1 MNGRKIN
8 GLKVKRNWLLQGLV
22 FLSFVFLQIM
32 IGEQTFA
39 ADFRGELFSSVS
51 SEFMQVQD
59 PFRDSKPEKNQDSQQ
74 DPQQDIQD
82 NDDQPKFKSK
92 YPWYA
97 EWLHSDLLKWDPTGV
112 WSANISSQCDP
123 YRWQQNL
130 LSSSVPNVSA
140 LSVIDYFNKCE
151 SQLKTGHNSSG
162 ENIIEPMTLQLHP
175 QSYPFARHV
184 IFHLPKNVELRGLLA
199 LKPDFKKRPLV
210 IFRAGIFANTQEFY
224 PERSLFMQMFEQSP
238 FNLLLLESLSGVEF
252 AQHNS
257 SVSLGG
263 FDEGLQNFLIAQQ
276 LQKSSEPL
284 SKYISNVH
292 LLAISMGG
300 HGLMF
305 ATLLNQW
312 NGGKTISSA
321 MAFCP
326 LLQFQET
333 FDYHRSQGV
342 SIEVMNLWA
351 TKRVREF
358 GDKLSSVREDSFIQ
372 DILTALERQRTEPLI
387 GWPKSIRI
395 APEMSS
401 YLQKASKVSA
411 GDSFFWRA
419 NRFWQWYN
427 QVQTPVLIFAT
438 YQDPVVPWFVN
449 TGRVV
454 DGRLNLS
461 SSNVHV
467 YNFNEGYHCSLTAP
481 YDWSSTAMV
490 YQTYYLKNSPNF
502 HRQLHSL
509 HFSKEQLSGYKI
521 AREYFKEGAASLPL
535 HFDVEKGSSVIRVF
549 LDLQNSTSVWTRS
562 LFKIEK
568 GLRKYLGW
576 SLRNRL
582 LAEIPI
588 DQTEFDFHGQ
598 PPQSSDEISILT
610 RWCNQNIRPV
620 LDTTKEELD
629 LQWWTTL

>member
-1 MNGRKIN
+1 MSVF
-8 GLKVKRNWLLQGLV
+8 KVRFD
-22 FLSFVFLQIM
+22 FLSSALLCLELMVCSQLW
-32 IGEQTFA
+32 A
-39 ADFRGELFSSVS
+39 ADFRADLFASVS
-51 SEFMQVQD
+51 SKFMEVQD
-59 PFRDSKPEKNQDSQQ
+59 PYRDSLLVQDSS
-74 DPQQDIQD
+74 
-82 NDDQPKFKSK
+82 KFKSN

-97 EWLHSDLLKWDPTGV
+97 EWLQSDLLKWDPTGV
-112 WSANISSQCDP
+112 WSTNISSQCDP
-123 YRWQQNL
+123 TRWQQQV
-130 LSSSVPNVSA
+130 LSSSAVNTSA
-140 LSVIDYFNKCE
+140 LSVVDFFNKCE
-151 SQLKTGHNSSG
+151 TQLKTGHSSSG
-162 ENIIEPMTLQLHP
+162 ANIIEPMTLQLHP
-175 QSYPFARHV
+175 ESYPFARHV
-184 IFHLPKNVELRGLLA
+184 VFHLPKNVELRGLLA
-199 LKPDFKKRPLV
+199 LKPDFKKRPLI
-210 IFRAGIFANTQEFY
+210 IFRAGIFANTKEFF
-224 PERSLFMQMFEQSP
+224 PERSLFMQIFEQSP

-284 SKYISNVH
+284 SKYITNVH

-300 HGLMF
+300 HGAMF
-305 ATLLNQW
+305 ATLLNHW
-312 NGGKTISSA
+312 NGGKTISST

-358 GDKLSSVREDSFIQ
+358 GEKLSSVREDNFIQ
-372 DILTALERQRTEPLI
+372 DSLSALEKQRTEPLI
-387 GWPKSIRI
+387 GWPQSIHI
-395 APEMSS
+395 STEMSK
-401 YLQKASKVSA
+401 YLKKSSKVSY

-427 QVQTPVLIFAT
+427 NVQTPVLIFAT

-467 YNFNEGYHCSLTAP
+467 YNFSEGYHCSLTAP
-481 YDWSSTAMV
+481 YDWSSTAVV

-502 HRQLHSL
+502 HRQLHSVHL
-509 HFSKEQLSGYKI
+509 SKEQLQAYKI
-521 AREYFKEGAASLPL
+521 SDEYFKAGAASLPL
-535 HFDVEKGSSVIRVF
+535 RFDIEKGSSVIRVF
-549 LDLQNSTSVWTRS
+549 LDFGSPTSFWASSKFNVKKW
-562 LFKIEK
+562 LN
-568 GLRKYLGW
+568 KYLGI
-576 SLRNRL
+576 SLKNHL

-598 PPQSSDEISILT
+598 AIQSSDEISILT

-620 LDTTKEELD
+620 VSPGSSDLE
-629 LQWWTTL
+629 LQWWTSM